1 MNREP
6 LLPDRM
12 LASQAFVR
20 DMRMFLELP
29 IGVLF
34 GMSEIGDSSEG
45 FAAESQGRILSERF
59 DLGIDTAARA
69 LRLAEYIYNR
79 ASNLNLETDDAA
91 AQFAAAAS
99 NLEKPISVDGER
111 KDAVRAILA
120 FKRDYEI
127 ARARNV
133 TATSGAPHFIGVNG
147 SWNVKPV
154 RVRNGEV
161 VKVPILAMNVIWHDG
176 SENNR
181 EVFLQMSAEDW
192 ADFQSDIAAIEESR
206 KDAEDM
212 ANGMASKGMA

>member
-1 MNREP
+1 M
-6 LLPDRM
+6 LPDRM
-12 LASQAFVR
+12 LASPAFVR

-29 IGVLF
+29 IRVLF
-34 GMSEIGDSSEG
+34 GISEIGDSSEG

-99 NLEKPISVDGER
+99 NLEDPVSVDGER
-111 KDAVRAILA
+111 KDAVRGILS

-161 VKVPILAMNVIWHDG
+161 VKVPILAMNVIWNVIWHDG

-192 ADFQSDIAAIEESR
+192 ADFQSDIASIEESR
-206 KDAEDM
+206 KDAEYM
-212 ANGMASKGMA
+212 ANDMASKGMA